1 MGRNMA
7 TRSMST
13 FCPLRHTFLSLGRYH
28 EDSGDKEVVSTPW
41 EDDSTGLGS
50 GREIRFMKPVA
61 VPGMP
66 FARAKKIQRYRRYGN
81 VGVLVCSSTRME
93 DIPAADTFTV
103 EDCIS
108 VSGSLIL
115 HS

>member
-1 MGRNMA
+1 
-7 TRSMST
+7 
-13 FCPLRHTFLSLGRYH
+13 
-28 EDSGDKEVVSTPW
+28 
-41 EDDSTGLGS
+41 
-50 GREIRFMKPVA
+50 MKPVA

-81 VGVLVCSSTRME
+81 VGVLICSSTRME

-108 VSGSLIL
+108 VTLPPSPSCDLPQVKASGPREVTVEATFDINWIKSTFFRRMIEGGTIPDVTKWLEAFLVKMI
-115 HS
+115 SV

>member
-1 MGRNMA
+1 
-7 TRSMST
+7 
-13 FCPLRHTFLSLGRYH
+13 
-28 EDSGDKEVVSTPW
+28 VSTPW

-93 DIPAADTFTV
+93 DVPAADTFTV
-103 EDCIS
+103 EDCVS
-108 VSGSLIL
+108 VRTVTSSPPSLASAGESQWCKRGDCRGDL
-115 HS
+115 